1 MKKILYLLFLSS
13 VASAMQPEDV
23 RRNVDANGY
32 RYRDENTIQD
42 KRKIAILSYGSLVN
56 QPANLTTGARLEA
69 TAFQPTDIQLPV
81 SLMRESSNNTPQRRI
96 TAVVDRDGDLKRV
109 WAATSR
115 FQFMPNA
122 RNNLAAREGARLQS
136 QDAGY
141 DLANIFYMKK
151 LVPGRMRDSNEEI
164 VPGVD
169 GWVIRTAAN
178 NRQQLPVEVQQN
190 VARWANAQGYSA
202 VIWASF
208 PPNISNREEVIRRLA
223 EDDTLLR
230 NTQEYVRNLPDGA
243 QSALERVILVGKDAL
258 RTLVERRAARE
269 QQAGASQRVTQNQSP
284 IRRQLTQS
292 VVMTPSLNDLLMRYP
307 LFFSDIPENM
317 KIELAKYIEKE
328 LRAANSRNLYDL
340 FPFWSQD
347 PPEKWIQKA
356 QWLALGRM
364 LNFNP
369 LPAPGSDFIIFE
381 IMPSEPEDL
390 GSFRE
395 FSLTH
400 NPFDAVR
407 VTGNSKVVAQKFT
420 QFYKIHLMPADDI
433 SSSKILAIILNA
445 YMNDS
450 ELKKLVPIF
459 KIAPKSLQKVIRG
472 EMHVIPAVV
481 LYTKNGTEATQKA
494 LNKIYHEFVQHPEI
508 RGSGIRP
515 RFNAKVND
523 LIWIAQGNGDN
534 KGGQYSQYYEP
545 PFQAYYRKDITG
557 EIENYHLKHPETG
570 RELID

>member
-13 VASAMQPEDV
+13 IAFGMQPEDV

-32 RYRDENTIQD
+32 RYRDENTVQD
-42 KRKIAILSYGSLVN
+42 KRKIAILSYGSLVK
-56 QPANLTTGARLEA
+56 QPQNLQTNARLQA
-69 TAFQPTDIQLPV
+69 SAFVPTDIKLPV
-81 SLMRESSNNTPQRRI
+81 SLMRQSQGPRI

-109 WAATSR
+109 WVATSN
-115 FQFMPNA
+115 FQFLPNA
-122 RNNLAAREGARLQS
+122 RNNVAAREGSRLQS

-141 DLANIFYMKK
+141 DLVNIFYMKK
-151 LVPGRMRDSNEEI
+151 LAPGRMRDNNEEI

-190 VARWANAQGYSA
+190 VARWADANGYSA

-258 RTLVERRAARE
+258 RTLVERRAARS
-269 QQAGASQRVTQNQSP
+269 QQAGAAQPVTQSQSP
-284 IRRQLTQS
+284 ISSQLTQS
-292 VVMTPSLNDLLMRYP
+292 IVMTPSLNDLLMRYP
-307 LFFSDIPENM
+307 QFFLDIPENI
-317 KIELAKYIEKE
+317 KLELAQYVEKE
-328 LRAANSRNLYDL
+328 LRTANSRNLYDL
-340 FPFWSQD
+340 FPFYPAEAAD
-347 PPEKWIQKA
+347 RWIQKA

-369 LPAPGSDFIIFE
+369 IPAPQSEFIVFE
-381 IMPSEPEDL
+381 IVPSQPEDL
-390 GSFRE
+390 EEFRD
-395 FSLTH
+395 FFLTH
-400 NPFDAVR
+400 NPFEAAR

-481 LYTKNGTEATQKA
+481 LYSKNGTEATQKA

-515 RFNAKVND
+515 RFNVKVND

-534 KGGQYSQYYEP
+534 KGGQYTQYYEP

-570 RELID
+570 QELVN